1 LAIGATRQE
10 HRFDALMEGAAVFLF
25 FARSIRFFSEGSR
38 PGKLGRSML
47 RPYMNLHWARRI
59 EFEPSILGET
69 PDLGNDRGY

>member
-1 LAIGATRQE
+1 VRLYFYFSPGK
-10 HRFDALMEGAAVFLF
+10 FV
-25 FARSIRFFSEGSR
+25 FFSEGSR

-69 PDLGNDRGY
+69 RDLGNDRGY